1 MFNLQ
6 HSYHMCCWRLSN
18 TFIRQNKERVLLIH
32 LSVNVAHLHSVFYLT
47 PLTQSFR
54 GFEGP
59 RFTTRASPDTGAS
72 DVRLAPDRVR
82 ECEDRPRGRALAHR
96 LGLIL
101 TGARARQYTHSE
113 QSSAL
118 GIVEGAQRRET
129 RQAQTPSR
137 TEQRFVWRP
146 GPDPLKPCWIDCGEA
161 TPINGLALKS
171 FQIYW
176 KGARDRATEG
186 EGERGR
192 AREWREGWK

>member
-118 GIVEGAQRRET
+118 GIVEGAQRRDQAGADTFTHRAAVCLAAGT
-129 RQAQTPSR
+129 R
-137 TEQRFVWRP
+137 
-146 GPDPLKPCWIDCGEA
+146 
-161 TPINGLALKS
+161 S
-171 FQIYW
+171 F
-176 KGARDRATEG
+176 KTMLD
-186 EGERGR
+186 
-192 AREWREGWK
+192 